1 MSMASEALA
10 TLPSSYA
17 EITQLK
23 ASFASKGLNA
33 KDLAIL
39 SGIVASTKE
48 VLGWSTKLDHTP
60 RYQHN
65 IENICIT

>member
-10 TLPSSYA
+10 NLLSPYA

-23 ASFASKGLNA
+23 ASFAAKGLSA

-39 SGIVASTKE
+39 SGR
-48 VLGWSTKLDHTP
+48 WSTKLDHTP
-60 RYQHN
+60 AISTKY
-65 IENICIT
+65 